1 MPKLRERCGKT
12 VPPRMPKLRLS
23 GHFTVSYLRAT
34 EFAARLRNGFR
45 QTICLPTPRGWSS
58 PSSSTYLQ
66 RADVSARRTFQRTL
80 GPRQGSDAAMRFD
93 AEGHLSITPRQLLGL
108 AYADRRRLID
118 HYLIVGT
125 PSVLPTYAS
134 YYDFLKSAKVEG
146 DSHQIWRIQVIVASL
161 MIVSSVFREA
171 ESSIPAPIAW
181 PCL

>member
-1 MPKLRERCGKT
+1 
-12 VPPRMPKLRLS
+12 
-23 GHFTVSYLRAT
+23 
-34 EFAARLRNGFR
+34 
-45 QTICLPTPRGWSS
+45 
-58 PSSSTYLQ
+58 
-66 RADVSARRTFQRTL
+66 
-80 GPRQGSDAAMRFD
+80 MRFD

-146 DSHQIWRIQVIVASL
+146 DGHQIWRIQVIVASL

-171 ESSIPAPIAW
+171 EIVYSSPNRLAVSVTQSVGIAEGPTAIDAAPQRHHFGFRLRLVDKLQPIGGARQRPRLENGERRVSALHTAQTRPARRSA
-181 PCL
+181 CSTRFARRAFHST